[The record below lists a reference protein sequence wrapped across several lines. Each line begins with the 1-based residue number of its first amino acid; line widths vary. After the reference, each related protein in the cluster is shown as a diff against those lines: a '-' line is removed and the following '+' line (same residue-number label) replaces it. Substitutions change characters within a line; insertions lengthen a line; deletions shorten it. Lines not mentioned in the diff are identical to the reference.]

1 MIPSLRRWSRV
12 GLPVAATSV
21 LVSGC
26 TAAEFATIGAPI
38 LTEIATIASDSVL
51 GKGKK
56 GGILP
61 DLADIILGNESPA
74 GGTPPPPGA
83 PGTPGKMLLAIYL
96 IGSDL
101 EDGGQE
107 HNGGRLNK
115 DGAGT
120 SDLNEIREAY
130 LALSAEKK
138 ANLDVFVAFGGAR
151 QTGWRGVKVL
161 DIDGIV
167 KDGADGYYGNDDAST
182 YLKST
187 DGANMGDPEVLKAF
201 LTETKAR
208 KASHGSARTFL
219 TMWDHGGAYGGVG
232 PDSTTEA
239 VLSNAQQRDALA
251 STGFSADIIGYD
263 ACLMASVEVV
273 AAVKDHGN
281 YLLASEELEPG
292 HGWDYTQV
300 IAAIAQD
307 PNRPVAD
314 IGKAVVDSFI
324 DSPRHAGTD
333 GRTLSLVNL
342 RQADGLLQA
351 LDAFGNAYAGK
362 LSQTYQGLLDAAG
375 EATPYGSEG
384 QRGDEV
390 SVDLHGFVSAVK
402 TQAPGPEAETLLN
415 AIKNSVVYARHDGS
429 KPGSFGLS
437 IYSLQN
443 LGTFQSQG
451 YTRDNA
457 VPGNWFNLVQN
468 FMGLGASDTESPKV
482 ALRGN
487 PSGYHL
493 MSSHGY
499 TMHVSD
505 NVGVEDVDTVHAVM
519 PDATGDTF
527 VVVSEVPQTEVETNT
542 YFMPDWDGRSL
553 HLNDGAGAKVIVPT
567 YEAERV
573 KGYTI
578 LSADGQLNGEDVVYY
593 FELDG
598 NQQVVDYWAT
608 PVEEDGDANQ
618 VVDKDQYVIESGDQ
632 VAFYQRVVDIA
643 KDEERYDLTRVIRIA
658 GEPDFS
664 WERVSG
670 AGFFFTS
677 VNDQRGNV
685 ENSEIREVG
694 KAEPSWGAEG
704 GEWEGTFEPS
714 DG

>member
-1 MIPSLRRWSRV
+1 M
-12 GLPVAATSV
+12 GLSVAATSV

-61 DLADIILGNESPA
+61 DLADIIFGNESPT

-101 EDGGQE
+101 EDGGE
-107 HNGGRLNK
+107 THTGGRLNK

-130 LALSAEKK
+130 MALAPEKK
-138 ANLDVFVAFGGAR
+138 ANIDVFVAFGGAR
-151 QTGWRGVKVL
+151 QTGWQGVKYI

-167 KDGADGYYGNDDAST
+167 KDGADGYYGNADAST

-187 DGANMGDPEVLKAF
+187 DGANMGDPNVLKAF

-208 KASHGSARTFL
+208 KAAQGSARTFL

-251 STGFSADIIGYD
+251 ATGFSADIIGYD

-273 AAVKDHGN
+273 AAVKDYGN

-300 IAAIAQD
+300 VAAIAQD
-307 PNRPVAD
+307 PNRSVAD
-314 IGKAVVDSFI
+314 IGKAAVDSFI
-324 DSPRHAGTD
+324 DSPRHASTN

-351 LDAFGNAYAGK
+351 LDSFGNAYQGK
-362 LSQTYQGLLDAAG
+362 LAQTYQGLLDAAG

-415 AIKNSVVYARHDGS
+415 AIKNSVVYSRHDGS

-443 LGTFQSQG
+443 LGTFQNQG
-451 YTRDNA
+451 YNRDNA
-457 VPGNWFNLVQN
+457 VPGNWFGLVQS
-468 FMGLGASDTESPKV
+468 FMGLGANDTESPKV

-493 MSSHGY
+493 MSNHGY
-499 TMHVSD
+499 NMHVSD

-519 PDATGDTF
+519 PDPNGDTF
-527 VVVSEVPQTEVETNT
+527 VVVSEVPQSEVETNT

-553 HLNDGAGAKVIVPT
+553 HLNDGAGARVIVPT
-567 YEAERV
+567 YEVERV

-618 VVDKDQYVIESGDQ
+618 VVDKDQYVIENGDR
-632 VAFYQRVVDIA
+632 VAFYQRVVDIR

-664 WERVSG
+664 WQAVSG

-685 ENSEIREVG
+685 QNSEIREVG
-694 KAEPSWGAEG
+694 QTEPSWNADG
-704 GEWEGTFEPS
+704 GEWSGTFEQS
-714 DG
+714 DD